1 MSAQIILDYFPKLTE
16 VQTTQIKQ
24 LETLY
29 KEWNER
35 INVISRKDFEHFYER
50 HVLHALS
57 IAKFLTFKDGSSILD
72 LGTGGGFPGIP
83 LAILFPTIH
92 FTLIDGIGKKIM
104 VVEEIVA
111 ALGFA
116 LKEKFE
122 VSDYERR
129 IMIYNKWHTKCYSYK
144 R

>member
-24 LETLY
+24 LGPLY

-72 LGTGGGFPGIP
+72 LG
-83 LAILFPTIH
+83 
-92 FTLIDGIGKKIM
+92 
-104 VVEEIVA
+104 
-111 ALGFA
+111 
-116 LKEKFE
+116 
-122 VSDYERR
+122 
-129 IMIYNKWHTKCYSYK
+129 
-144 R
+144 

>member
-57 IAKFLTFKDGSSILD
+57 IAKFLT
-72 LGTGGGFPGIP
+72 
-83 LAILFPTIH
+83 
-92 FTLIDGIGKKIM
+92 
-104 VVEEIVA
+104 
-111 ALGFA
+111 
-116 LKEKFE
+116 
-122 VSDYERR
+122 
-129 IMIYNKWHTKCYSYK
+129 
-144 R
+144 